1 MDYQKEVEEATKELQ
16 TLADEIINEI
26 VDPMAKI
33 PSPEKILGKPYE
45 QWTPQDVQTLQGIY
59 VYDVEPLNKFIGSK
73 EIDELFKSQE
83 LTRQLEG

>member
-1 MDYQKEVEEATKELQ
+1 LNYQKEVEETTKELQ
-16 TLADEIINEI
+16 TLADEIISEI

-33 PSPEKILGKPYE
+33 PSPEKILGKPYP
-45 QWTPQDVQTLQGIY
+45 WSPQDLQTLQSIY
-59 VYDVEPLNKFIGSK
+59 VYDIEPLNRFIGSK